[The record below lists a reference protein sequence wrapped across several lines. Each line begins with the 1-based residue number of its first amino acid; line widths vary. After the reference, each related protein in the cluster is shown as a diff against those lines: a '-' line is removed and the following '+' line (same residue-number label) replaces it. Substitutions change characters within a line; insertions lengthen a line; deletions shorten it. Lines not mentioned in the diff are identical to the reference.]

1 MLMLLLVY
9 ISTQRYRVLTKG
21 VMKLLLDNRKLRIL
35 QAIIDDYIHTAEPVG
50 SRTIA
55 KKHELGLSSATIR
68 NEMADLEEMGFLE
81 QPYTSAGRVPS
92 DKGYR
97 LYVDQ
102 LMQIAV
108 LSEIDIEKIRN
119 AMDIR
124 INELSQIIRNA
135 SVVMSKFTNYTS
147 MAVTPHTKK
156 SVLKAVQVVP
166 IEKGK
171 ALVIIVTDSNVV
183 RNSLVRI
190 AEKITPDYVIQ
201 VSNLLNDK
209 LKGFTLDMLKSNV
222 ILNDE
227 IEQLTSLPYGLIKP
241 ILDGIED
248 LIKAIDQPEIYLEG
262 ITNILN
268 FPEFKEVQKAKD
280 FLNILDEKNLVS
292 DLLISNLYSNN
303 DIVIQIGS
311 ENVIKG
317 IKECSLV
324 TASYSIGDHVIGTI
338 GIIGPTRME
347 YSKVVSSMNHI
358 RNKIN
363 QEILKLLG
371 DG

>member
-1 MLMLLLVY
+1 MLL
-9 ISTQRYRVLTKG
+9 
-21 VMKLLLDNRKLRIL
+21 DDRKLRIL

-68 NEMADLEEMGFLE
+68 NEMADLEDMGFLE

-102 LMQIAV
+102 LMQIDE
-108 LSEIDIEKIRN
+108 LSKTDVEKIRN

-124 INELSQIIRNA
+124 INELSQLIRNA
-135 SVVMSKFTNYTS
+135 SVVMSKFTKYTS
-147 MAVTPHTKK
+147 MAVTPHIKK

-166 IEKGK
+166 IDQGK
-171 ALVIIVTDSNVV
+171 ALVIIVTDTNIV
-183 RNSLVRI
+183 RNNLVRI
-190 AEKITPDYVIQ
+190 SEKITPDFLIQ
-201 VSNLLNDK
+201 ISYMLNDK
-209 LKGFTLDMLKSNV
+209 LKGFTLEMLKTD
-222 ILNDE
+222 ILSKE
-227 IEQLTSLPYGLIKP
+227 MEQLISMPFDLIKP
-241 ILDGIED
+241 ILNGIED
-248 LIKAIDQPEIYLEG
+248 LIKTIDQPEIYLEG
-262 ITNILN
+262 TTNILN
-268 FPEFKEVQKAKD
+268 FPEFKEVQKAKE
-280 FLNILDEKNLVS
+280 FLNILDEKKLVS
-292 DLLISNLYSNN
+292 DLLINNLYRNN
-303 DIVIQIGS
+303 EIIIQIGN
-311 ENVIKG
+311 ENIIEG
-317 IKECSLV
+317 IKDCSLV

-347 YSKVVSSMNHI
+347 YSKVVSSMNYI

>member
-1 MLMLLLVY
+1 MLL
-9 ISTQRYRVLTKG
+9 
-21 VMKLLLDNRKLRIL
+21 DDRKLRIL

-50 SRTIA
+50 SRSIA

-81 QPYTSAGRVPS
+81 QPHTSAGRVPS

-102 LMQIAV
+102 LMQIEQ
-108 LSEIDIEKIRN
+108 LSEIDIEKIRTD
-119 AMDIR
+119 MDIR

-135 SVVMSKFTNYTS
+135 SIVMSKITKYTS
-147 MAVTPHTKK
+147 MAVTPHIKK
-156 SVLKAVQVVP
+156 SALKAVQVVP
-166 IEKGK
+166 IEQGK
-171 ALVIIVTDSNVV
+171 ALVIIVTDSNIV

-190 AEKITPDYVIQ
+190 TEKITPDFLIQ
-201 VSNLLNDK
+201 VSNMLNDK
-209 LKGFTLDMLKSNV
+209 LKGFTLEMLKSN
-222 ILNDE
+222 ILNTE
-227 IEQLTSLPYGLIKP
+227 VEQLTALPYNLIKP

-248 LIKAIDQPEIYLEG
+248 LIRTIDQPEIYLEG
-262 ITNILN
+262 TTNILN
-268 FPEFKEVQKAKD
+268 FPEFKEVQKAKE
-280 FLNILDEKNLVS
+280 FLNILDEKKLVS
-292 DLLISNLYSNN
+292 DLLIGNLYRNN
-303 DIVIQIGS
+303 DIIIQIGN
-311 ENVIKG
+311 ENIIEG
-317 IKECSLV
+317 IKDCSLV
-324 TASYSIGDHVIGTI
+324 TASYSVGDHVIGTI

>member
-1 MLMLLLVY
+1 ML
-9 ISTQRYRVLTKG
+9 
-21 VMKLLLDNRKLRIL
+21 DDRKLKIL
-35 QAIIDDYIHTAEPVG
+35 QAIIDDYISSAEPVG

-81 QPYTSAGRVPS
+81 QPHTSAGRVPS

-102 LMQIAV
+102 IMKIND
-108 LSEIDIEKIRN
+108 LSDTEIENIRT
-119 AMDIR
+119 AMDIK

-135 SVVMSKFTNYTS
+135 SVVMSQFTKYTS
-147 MAVTPHTKK
+147 MAVTPQIKR

-166 IEKGK
+166 IEPGK
-171 ALVIIVTDSNVV
+171 ALVIVVTDSNTV
-183 RNSLVRI
+183 RNNLIRI
-190 AEKITPDYVIQ
+190 PEKVTPDFLIQ
-201 VSNLLNDK
+201 VSNLLNEK
-209 LKGFTLDMLKSNV
+209 LKGFTLEMLKNNF
-222 ILNDE
+222 LNGE
-227 IEQLTSLPYGLIKP
+227 AEQLTSLPYDLMRP

-248 LIKAIDQPEIYLEG
+248 LIKLIDQPEIYLEG
-262 ITNILN
+262 TTNILN
-268 FPEFKEVQKAKD
+268 FPEFKEVQKAKE
-280 FLNILDEKNLVS
+280 FLSLLDEKKLMS
-292 DLLISNLYSNN
+292 EILNN
-303 DIVIQIGS
+303 HSSKNEIIIQIGN
-311 ENVIKG
+311 ENVLQG
-317 IKECSLV
+317 IKDCSIV
-324 TASYSIGDHVIGTI
+324 TASYSVDDYVIGSI

-347 YSKVVSSMNHI
+347 YSKVVSSLNYI

>member
-1 MLMLLLVY
+1 
-9 ISTQRYRVLTKG
+9 
-21 VMKLLLDNRKLRIL
+21 MKVLLDDRKLRIL
-35 QAIIDDYIHTAEPVG
+35 QAIIDDYIHSAEPVG

-68 NEMADLEEMGFLE
+68 NEMADLEDMGFLE
-81 QPYTSAGRVPS
+81 QPYTSSGRVPS

-102 LMQIAV
+102 LMQIDE
-108 LSEIDIEKIRN
+108 LSETDTEKIRN

-124 INELSQIIRNA
+124 INELSQLIRNA
-135 SVVMSKFTNYTS
+135 SVVMSKFTKYTS
-147 MAVTPHTKK
+147 IAVTPHTKK
-156 SVLKAVQVVP
+156 SALKAVQVVP
-166 IEKGK
+166 IEQGK

-190 AEKITPDYVIQ
+190 EEKITPDFLIQ
-201 VSNLLNDK
+201 VSNLLNEK
-209 LKGFTLDMLKSNV
+209 LKGFTLEMLKSNTIKSEV
-222 ILNDE
+222 E
-227 IEQLTSLPYGLIKP
+227 RTTSLPHNLIKP

-248 LIKAIDQPEIYLEG
+248 LIKTIDQPEIYLEG
-262 ITNILN
+262 TTNILN
-268 FPEFKEVQKAKD
+268 FPEFKEVQKAKE
-280 FLNILDEKNLVS
+280 FLNILDEKKLVS

-303 DIVIQIGS
+303 DIIIQIGN
-311 ENVIKG
+311 ENIIEG
-317 IKECSLV
+317 IKDCSLV
-324 TASYSIGDHVIGTI
+324 TASYSVGDHVIGTI

-347 YSKVVSSMNHI
+347 YSKVVSSMNYI

>member
-1 MLMLLLVY
+1 M
-9 ISTQRYRVLTKG
+9 RVL
-21 VMKLLLDNRKLRIL
+21 LDDRKLRIL

-102 LMQIAV
+102 LMQIDE
-108 LSEIDIEKIRN
+108 LSQPDIEKIKN

-124 INELSQIIRNA
+124 INELSQLIRNA
-135 SVVMSKFTNYTS
+135 SVVMSKFTKYTS
-147 MAVTPHTKK
+147 MAVTPHIKK

-166 IEKGK
+166 IDQGK
-171 ALVIIVTDSNVV
+171 ALVIIVTDTNIV

-190 AEKITPDYVIQ
+190 DDKITPDFLIQ
-201 VSNLLNDK
+201 VSNILNDK
-209 LKGFTLDMLKSNV
+209 LKGFTLDMLKSNP
-222 ILNDE
+222 LKEE
-227 IEQLTSLPYGLIKP
+227 IEKTTSIPHTLIMP

-248 LIKAIDQPEIYLEG
+248 LVKTIDQPEIYLEG
-262 ITNILN
+262 TTNILN
-268 FPEFKEVQKAKD
+268 FPEFSEVQKAKE
-280 FLNILDEKNLVS
+280 FLNILDEKKLVS
-292 DLLISNLYSNN
+292 DLLVNNLYNNN
-303 DIVIQIGS
+303 DIIIQIGN
-311 ENVIKG
+311 ENIIEG
-317 IKECSLV
+317 IKDCSLV
-324 TASYSIGDHVIGTI
+324 TASYSVGEHVIGTI

-347 YSKVVSSMNHI
+347 YSKVVSSMNYI